1 MALLTAGALGVHQL
15 RYAVGFGD
23 DAGQALAAQGHSYLA
38 AALPMAT
45 AFAVVALASIAL
57 GLSRG
62 GASEYRSLGLLRLWI
77 SSALCLALVF
87 AIQESAEGI
96 IAAGHPAGAA
106 AFLGGSAWTG
116 LALSVPVGL
125 LIALI
130 LRGADDTAG
139 ARVAIAPPHFFLPV
153 LQGLTALRGAVA
165 LATGAAHARGPPAS
179 A

>member
-1 MALLTAGALGVHQL
+1 MGLLAAGALGVHQL

-23 DAGQALAAQGHSYLA
+23 HAGQVLVAQGHSYLA
-38 AALPMAT
+38 AVLPMAT

-62 GASEYRSLGLLRLWI
+62 AASRQPLGVVRLWA
-77 SSALCLALVF
+77 SASLCLALVF

-96 IAAGHPAGAA
+96 VAAGHPAGAA

-130 LRGADDTAG
+130 LRGADDAAA
-139 ARVAIAPPHFFLPV
+139 ARPAISPSFVVLPV
-153 LQGLTALRGAVA
+153 LPGLRARRGAVA
-165 LATGAAHARGPPAS
+165 VAIGVAPARGPPAT